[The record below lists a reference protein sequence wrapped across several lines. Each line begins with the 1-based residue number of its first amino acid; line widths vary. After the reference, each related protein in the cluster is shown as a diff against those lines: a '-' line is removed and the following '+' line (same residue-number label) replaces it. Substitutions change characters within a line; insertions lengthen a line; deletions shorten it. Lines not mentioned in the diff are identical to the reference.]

1 MSGPRPGAFQAAKL
15 TRRAPGNKL
24 PAPGAQRPLLWMD
37 SFACAL
43 PRPPQLM
50 DASAPP
56 HPHPPPHVPA
66 AGSSSKMNPNENTGR
81 WTQEEHERFL
91 QGLELFGKKWTKVAE
106 VVRTRYRDGTAQTR
120 VARPPRSCSRSCGS
134 AAPRAPRGNDEIV
147 SSSLSA
153 PAIALRLLT
162 FTLHP
167 PRSNRTTVQVRSH
180 AQKYFQK
187 MVKGKHD
194 GEPTA
199 GTGAGVRKAGQ
210 AARGGLDID
219 NLRKQLPVPASL
231 QPYLPAGGGDI
242 ATGLYRYLS
251 PNEIPTGTPPVAT
264 TGSVPED
271 NRNSY
276 PTWFQQAKTMDD
288 LLVEAAQLDWTH
300 DTGNRPGGAEDDDGH
315 GGEDDD
321 EEGGPRMQVERGSLE
336 VPMPSPVDVS
346 HMHSLPPAPA
356 QAPAL
361 EPNFSSMEV
370 SVEAGT
376 DGKDWAGLGWSEM
389 GAVEREGGR
398 DARSPPWLPS
408 SNAHARTFRSTTL
421 CSIH

>member
-1 MSGPRPGAFQAAKL
+1 
-15 TRRAPGNKL
+15 
-24 PAPGAQRPLLWMD
+24 
-37 SFACAL
+37 
-43 PRPPQLM
+43 
-50 DASAPP
+50 
-56 HPHPPPHVPA
+56 
-66 AGSSSKMNPNENTGR
+66 
-81 WTQEEHERFL
+81 
-91 QGLELFGKKWTKVAE
+91 
-106 VVRTRYRDGTAQTR
+106 
-120 VARPPRSCSRSCGS
+120 
-134 AAPRAPRGNDEIV
+134 
-147 SSSLSA
+147 
-153 PAIALRLLT
+153 
-162 FTLHP
+162 
-167 PRSNRTTVQVRSH
+167 
-180 AQKYFQK
+180 

-370 SVEAGT
+370 DDTLFDTLINDEEFMAIAQDDEGNVTVSETMRRLQQSRMRGGHTGTHPIPAG
-376 DGKDWAGLGWSEM
+376 AL
-389 GAVEREGGR
+389 
-398 DARSPPWLPS
+398 
-408 SNAHARTFRSTTL
+408 
-421 CSIH
+421 

>member
-1 MSGPRPGAFQAAKL
+1 
-15 TRRAPGNKL
+15 
-24 PAPGAQRPLLWMD
+24 
-37 SFACAL
+37 
-43 PRPPQLM
+43 
-50 DASAPP
+50 
-56 HPHPPPHVPA
+56 
-66 AGSSSKMNPNENTGR
+66 MNPNENTGR

-106 VVRTRYRDGTAQTR
+106 VVRT
-120 VARPPRSCSRSCGS
+120 
-134 AAPRAPRGNDEIV
+134 
-147 SSSLSA
+147 
-153 PAIALRLLT
+153 
-162 FTLHP
+162 
-167 PRSNRTTVQVRSH
+167 RTTVQVRSH

-370 SVEAGT
+370 DDTLFDTLINDEEFMAIAQDDEGNVTVSETMRRLQQSRMRGGHTGTHPIPAG
-376 DGKDWAGLGWSEM
+376 AL
-389 GAVEREGGR
+389 
-398 DARSPPWLPS
+398 
-408 SNAHARTFRSTTL
+408 
-421 CSIH
+421 